1 MMEWALLASLA
12 AVVLWWLDSMRAR
25 EAALKAGKRACQGEG
40 VQFLDDTL
48 ELRRVRLRRDNWG
61 QLAFHREYQFEFS
74 DTGDNR
80 CEGKVATHGGRAGAV
95 ELSPY
100 RPLSL

>member
-1 MMEWALLASLA
+1 MEWVSLA
-12 AVVLWWLDSMRAR
+12 VVGAVVLWWLDSMRAR

-48 ELRRVRLRRDNWG
+48 ELRRVRMRRDGLG
-61 QLAFHREYQFEFS
+61 QLASYREYQFEFS

-80 CEGKVATHGGRAGAV
+80 CEGRVATHGGRAGAV
-95 ELSPY
+95 ELSPC
-100 RPLSL
+100 RPVSL

>member
-1 MMEWALLASLA
+1 MEWVSLAVVA

-25 EAALKAGKRACQGEG
+25 EAALQAGKRACQGEG

-48 ELRRVRLRRDNWG
+48 ELRRVRLRRDGLG
-61 QLAFHREYQFEFS
+61 QLAFYREYQFEFS

-80 CEGKVATHGGRAGAV
+80 CEGRVATHGGRAGAV

-100 RPLSL
+100 RPACL